1 MSWMRMLEETYAAA
15 CRQAD
20 DPSKCPVPPAHVMQ
34 QAHVEVVLDGEG
46 NFRSAKVLEKEPTL
60 IPATEASAGRTSGA
74 SPHPLCDKIQ
84 YVAGD
89 YEKFGGV
96 SKSYFNDF
104 KSGGKTEEGY
114 LSLLSAWNNFRPH
127 PYLRAVLNYVSKRT
141 LVSDLVESK
150 VLFVGADGKL
160 LTKWEGRDAPQIF
173 KVLTKKAGIT
183 DQGSALVRWVVQID
197 GAAGGEVWECDELKK
212 SWLDFYVSRM
222 DAKSICYVTG
232 EDKPYAV
239 NHPARLR
246 YSGDKAKLISS
257 NDKSGFT
264 FRGRFRSSEEA
275 CTVGFDVTQK
285 AHSTLRW
292 LIERQGFKNDSQVIV
307 SWAVNMAKIPSVSDS
322 SYDLFEEMTG
332 GEDPDSE
339 ESGAAG
345 DVGTRYAIKL
355 TRKLKGYTEKLKDRD
370 DIVIMAMDSATPGRM
385 AITYYQEIKGSDFLK
400 RVENYHRNYAW
411 RQRFGKDKKFIG
423 APSIIDIARSAYAV
437 KADDSLIKATITR
450 LLPVISEGMP
460 FPRDLLLS
468 ICRRAIQPQSV
479 EPWEFE
485 KILGIACGLYRGC
498 YIERG
503 YKMSLEKDR
512 RTRDYLFGRL
522 LAIADRIENRALY
535 ISGES
540 RSTSAMKYM
549 TRFAARPAETWEQ
562 ILVNSLPPY
571 RDRLQAKDPASL
583 SYYDK
588 LITEITAVLFKPE
601 DFTSNEP
608 LSPEFLLGFYCQRY
622 ELWNRQNDNPENQ
635 AE

>member
-1 MSWMRMLEETYAAA
+1 MSWMRMLEETYRAA
-15 CRQAD
+15 CKKAKATKVT
-20 DPSKCPVPPAHVMQ
+20 PPVPPAYITQ
-34 QAHVEVVLDGEG
+34 QAHIEVILNGEG

-104 KSGGKTEEGY
+104 KSGGKIEEGY

-183 DQGSALVRWVVQID
+183 DQGSALVRWVVQIPHVK
-197 GAAGGEVWECDELKK
+197 GGEVWKCDELIK

-307 SWAVNMAKIPSVSDS
+307 SWAVNMAKIPSVSGSTD
-322 SYDLFEEMTG
+322 DLKLEMNSKVTK
-332 GEDPDSE
+332 DL
-339 ESGAAG
+339 GAL
-345 DVGTRYAIKL
+345 YAEKL
-355 TRKLKGYTEKLKDRD
+355 NEKLRGYTAELQPRN
-370 DIVIMAMDSATPGRM
+370 DIVVMAMDSATPGRM

-400 RVENYHRNYAW
+400 RVEDYHKNYAW

-423 APSIIDIARSAYAV
+423 APSIIDIARSAFAG
-437 KADDSLIKATITR
+437 KPDPGLIKATVTR

-460 FPRDLLLS
+460 FPRDLLLAV
-468 ICRRAIQPQSV
+468 CRRAAQPQSV

-522 LAIADRIENRALY
+522 LAVADRVENMALY
-535 ISGES
+535 VAGES
-540 RSTSAMKYM
+540 RDTSAMKLM
-549 TRFAARPAETWEQ
+549 TRFATRPADTWKHIEES
-562 ILVNSLPPY
+562 LVPYKSRLRSKGKGNSLAY
-571 RDRLQAKDPASL
+571 FEA
-583 SYYDK
+583 
-588 LITEITAVLFKPE
+588 LIDEISSMFQPG
-601 DFTSNEP
+601 DFEKNAP
-608 LSPEFLLGFYCQRY
+608 LSSEYLLGFHCQRY